1 MSFADLSRAPR
12 DGSPVTG
19 SDPLDWTWVQL
30 RYDEHFMR
38 TRLHISRRHRV
49 LWTGVVLFCL
59 LFQQLAMAAYVC
71 TLPTRPADTVMT
83 GDCAA
88 MGTGS
93 MEKASFQ
100 HQSPDA
106 RCAEHCAGNATS
118 AHDVRLPAV
127 PPLLLPMASPML
139 LGTIAH
145 APEQAPMPDAA
156 LLRPDPPPTLRFCSL
171 LI

>member
-1 MSFADLSRAPR
+1 
-12 DGSPVTG
+12 
-19 SDPLDWTWVQL
+19 
-30 RYDEHFMR
+30 MR
-38 TRLHISRRHRV
+38 PRLHISRRRRV
-49 LWTGVVLFCL
+49 LWTGIALFCL

-71 TLPTRPADTVMT
+71 ALPTRTADTVMT

-88 MGTGS
+88 MGMGS
-93 MEKASFQ
+93 AGKASFQ

-127 PPLLLPMASPML
+127 QPLLLPPASPML

-145 APEQAPMPDAA
+145 TPEQAHLPDAT

>member
-1 MSFADLSRAPR
+1 
-12 DGSPVTG
+12 
-19 SDPLDWTWVQL
+19 
-30 RYDEHFMR
+30 MR
-38 TRLHISRRHRV
+38 MRFHINRRHRA

-71 TLPTRPADTVMT
+71 TLPISPSDMVMT

-88 MGTGS
+88 MGMAS
-93 MEKASFQ
+93 QAKASLP

-106 RCAEHCAGNATS
+106 RCADHCAGNATS

-127 PPLLLPMASPML
+127 PPLLLPLTSPSL
-139 LGTIAH
+139 LGTIVH
-145 APEQAPMPDAA
+145 APDQAPLPDVA
-156 LLRPDPPPTLRFCSL
+156 LHRPEPPPALRFCSL